1 MTLWLCLLI
10 PLLFIVGMIYNAL
23 KEQKRLEK
31 EILKPLIEKR
41 KQERAALEE
50 KLKAAGD
57 LKGLETLASKP
68 LFEDPYRKEEEE
80 NS

>member
-41 KQERAALEE
+41 KQERGA
-50 KLKAAGD
+50 
-57 LKGLETLASKP
+57 
-68 LFEDPYRKEEEE
+68 
-80 NS
+80 